1 MLKYRGIP
9 CRWPVGKLGYS
20 LFYHGIIDIAYENPD
35 SKIYFHKNLVS
46 NIGNHDIQQR
56 DIIHQIL
63 SSLKTAKLY
72 MHGFEQNTP
81 VSVND
86 IKNIKKRK
94 FIVIFDNLQQIKDEG
109 AIIDFELLLQKPEI
123 SAFLNELKKIDNQ
136 LIYLPTN
143 KDSFILPI
151 LDEFDFK
158 IFRKEPKFKVLEIID
173 KCNQPFSK
181 KRSLFGSEFF
191 KDS

>member
-1 MLKYRGIP
+1 
-9 CRWPVGKLGYS
+9 
-20 LFYHGIIDIAYENPD
+20 
-35 SKIYFHKNLVS
+35 
-46 NIGNHDIQQR
+46 
-56 DIIHQIL
+56 
-63 SSLKTAKLY
+63 